1 MDSASGPRHYSGGR
15 NLLALGALALAGSLW
30 GTGFLFGKIAM
41 SEMSVSENV
50 SFRFIVGA
58 LALSP
63 ILLRGWDYRARELGL
78 ILFASLIGI
87 PIQFLIQFQGLELTT
102 ASHASLIV
110 GTLPVML
117 AISSAAVLKERL
129 QGLEWGGLGLSAA
142 GALLIARSS
151 ATGSSGP
158 QPSMRGDLL
167 VLLSLC
173 AAVVM
178 ILCTKRLIATH
189 NPLHVTATLISIG
202 TIMLLVWVELT
213 EPVRVHF
220 SAVAWCAAAAQGLLA
235 TAGAYL
241 CWNWGLSHMQ
251 ASRAG
256 VFLNLEP
263 AVGALLGVIFL
274 RERLGP
280 MALLGGFFI
289 LSAAVYYSVR
299 PHPGQGR
306 GIKTAMPDGES
317 E

>member
-1 MDSASGPRHYSGGR
+1 MDSASGPRHYGGGR
-15 NLLALGALALAGSLW
+15 DLLALGALALAGSLW

-87 PIQFLIQFQGLELTT
+87 PIQFLIQFKGLELTT
-102 ASHASLIV
+102 VSHASLIV

-189 NPLHVTATLISIG
+189 NPLHVTATLISLG
-202 TIMLLVWVELT
+202 TIMLLVWAELT
-213 EPVRVHF
+213 EPVRFHF
-220 SAVAWCAAAAQGLLA
+220 SAVAWCAAAAQGLFA

-274 RERLGP
+274 REHLGP

-299 PHPGQGR
+299 PHPG
-306 GIKTAMPDGES
+306 
-317 E
+317 